1 VSELQK
7 EPTAKSPEDKTKYLA
22 RHGYGTGYYVL
33 INTKRYTL
41 DNICYLKYTMVEY
54 GYNPTYIEPIDTV
67 VGGVFRRKAD
77 AESLARW
84 LKRDQVIDAKIMYIE
99 SDEPFVPSSNL
110 KSPPP
115 YKTSSTPANNG
126 DFQHFE
132 KLQTEYNKA
141 MYKSLLNDKKN
152 INLL

>member
-1 VSELQK
+1 
-7 EPTAKSPEDKTKYLA
+7 
-22 RHGYGTGYYVL
+22 
-33 INTKRYTL
+33 
-41 DNICYLKYTMVEY
+41 M
-54 GYNPTYIEPIDTV
+54 
-67 VGGVFRRKAD
+67 VGGAFRRKAD